1 MFVRA
6 ALAALTVVSVSACG
20 GGAASPATGRAV
32 PPPIAGPVVVTAPVP
47 LPCSASV
54 GLSLPTG
61 WAAAVPLPPGFL
73 ITRTERRNGN
83 LLIAYGRAPGDFHTV
98 VTFFNT
104 QLPKAG
110 FQQLNGQ
117 LDRFDAESDFTG
129 PAVRGRWKTEA
140 SSDCAHAASVTVL
153 VTPVR

>member
-1 MFVRA
+1 MLGRA
-6 ALAALTVVSVSACG
+6 ALAALTIVSVSACG
-20 GGAASPATGRAV
+20 GSAASPGTQRAL
-32 PPPIAGPVVVTAPVP
+32 PPPVAGPVIVTPPVP
-47 LPCSASV
+47 LACSASV

-61 WAAAVPLPPGFL
+61 WPVAVPLPPGL
-73 ITRTERRNGN
+73 VITRTERRSGD

-110 FQQLNGQ
+110 FQQLDGQ

-129 PAVRGRWKTEA
+129 PAVRGRWKTELSPDCA
-140 SSDCAHAASVTVL
+140 SSTGVTVL
-153 VTPVR
+153 ITPVH